1 MAAKSN
7 YEIEINVK
15 GDGVVTARVK
25 GLMEQFRSLDNAIN
39 KVNQDIVANKKE
51 LRGTVA
57 YYDQQIKKLEN
68 LRNATASTTKEYK
81 SQTDAI
87 DKLKLA
93 KAKLTDS
100 IKQVQLPME
109 NTLAAFRREIQILR
123 DEQQQV
129 AKNQTSWQYYETRI
143 ASVKTK
149 IEALTGAQR
158 MSAKPNQDMISNAGL
173 AGATLTELGRTVSD
187 ANYGIRG
194 MANNLSQLSTLF
206 ITLVAK
212 TEGGFIP
219 ALRMLGKQL
228 MGPLGIILGFQVVV
242 QQLEAYA
249 MRQDEAARSTANAG
263 DEILAQGVILRGYI
277 DRLKDANTS
286 EEERNRIT
294 KELIKQVPTL
304 KEEDFQ
310 YGKNLDGVTASIR
323 EYIKSQVARAESD
336 QLIRDNA
343 KDLILADKIA
353 ATNAIENDQERAAA
367 RAKLVK
373 EETGALEFLKFKIKE
388 LYESGVNIGGAL
400 TDPFQ
405 ALAMLGPDQIDQLF
419 SEMETSVVKNTKPIQ
434 ERLNELVSSFL
445 PDPDNAEESA
455 KKVSTIYQDLA
466 DELAVIRAEEFEAKM
481 IEAQQEFRDTVD
493 RIKEEQ
499 KEKVITA
506 QEAEK
511 AIALAKDLRIEKE
524 KQIEKDKAEYLLDLT
539 EKQLREEE
547 RNSERLITAKEKT
560 AKDALGLIDRE
571 TTRRINAEKKVALD
585 SIKDKKLLQAEFN
598 RIDQENIRNQIE
610 VVQATIAAGLVGSEV
625 GLDVIDKLQS
635 RLVSLGLS
643 AADPAEKEADPQKKL
658 EKMLR
663 QVQEAFNFV
672 TDAAQASLDAE
683 LSIEESRTAML
694 NNNLRLRLRNEK
706 LTAEQRE
713 AINNQIA
720 KNEESLQQ
728 KRDKLAEKQ
737 FKLQKAISIGQA
749 LITTY
754 EMASRAYNAVLAG
767 PEKFLGVS
775 ALALAKVAAGAATLF
790 GLAQVRAISRQQFV
804 PSAISTPS
812 GGGEVSAPAVQAP
825 DFNVV
830 GQSNVSQLAAVVQG
844 QLDRPVKTYVVASDV
859 STAQELDRKKI
870 STATI

>member
-25 GLMEQFRSLDNAIN
+25 GLMEQFRNLDNAIN

-57 YYDQQIKKLEN
+57 YYDQQIKKLEA

-81 SQTDAI
+81 SQTEAI

-123 DEQQQV
+123 DEQQQT
-129 AKNQTSWQYYETRI
+129 AKNQTSWQNYETRI

-158 MSAKPNQDMISNAGL
+158 MSVKPNQDMVSNAGL

-187 ANYGIRG
+187 ANYGFTA

-212 TEGGFIP
+212 TEGGFKQTIKD
-219 ALRMLGKQL
+219 LGKQML
-228 MGPLGIILGFQVVV
+228 GPLGVVLALQVTITL
-242 QQLEAYA
+242 LEKFALA
-249 MRQDEAARSTANAG
+249 QKSAG
-263 DEILAQGVILRGYI
+263 DAASEARKDIEAQSVVLGVIVNKI
-277 DRLKDANTS
+277 EDVNTS
-286 EEERNRIT
+286 EENRIKLTNLLIEEVPNLT
-294 KELIKQVPTL
+294 KA
-304 KEEDFQ
+304 DFN
-310 YGKNLDGVTASIR
+310 YGKNLDLVR
-323 EYIKSQVARAESD
+323 EKIVKYTLAQANRAEMDKLTADNSEVLSKKSAID
-336 QLIRDNA
+336 RIRSIDEEKNA
-343 KDLILADKIA
+343 
-353 ATNAIENDQERAAA
+353 EERLLKT
-367 RAKLVK
+367 REFLVSQGVKLSGL
-373 EETGALEFLKFKIKE
+373 TGALTKAGTRERWQLTTAQIQQRFNDLAKTIDGEANPILKRI
-388 LYESGVNIGGAL
+388 
-400 TDPFQ
+400 
-405 ALAMLGPDQIDQLF
+405 
-419 SEMETSVVKNTKPIQ
+419 
-434 ERLNELVSSFL
+434 NELAEGL
-445 PDPDNAEESA
+445 DNFGKPSKDGAEGDA
-455 KKVSTIYQDLA
+455 RKISTIYQDLA
-466 DELAVIRAEEFEAKM
+466 DELAIIRADEFKARRIQAEQEE
-481 IEAQQEFRDTVD
+481 RDTIAK
-493 RIKEEQ
+493 IKEER
-499 KEKVITA
+499 KEEVITA

-571 TTRRINAEKKVALD
+571 TTRRINAEKKIALD
-585 SIKDKKLLQAEFN
+585 GIKDKKLLQAEFN
-598 RIDQENIRNQIE
+598 RIDQENIRKQIE
-610 VVQATIAAGLVGSEV
+610 VVEATIAAGLVGSEV

-635 RLVSLGLS
+635 RLLSLGLS
-643 AADPAEKEADPQKKL
+643 AADTPDREQNPQKRL
-658 EKMLR
+658 ERTLR
-663 QVQEAFNFV
+663 QVQEGFNFI
-672 TDAAQASLDAE
+672 TNLAQASLDAE
-683 LSIEESRTAML
+683 MSIEEARTAKL
-694 NNNLRLRLRNEK
+694 NNSLRLRLRNEK

-720 KNEESLQQ
+720 RNEESLQQ
-728 KRDKLAEKQ
+728 KRDKIAEKQ
-737 FKLQKAISIGQA
+737 FKLQKAIAIGQA

-754 EMASRAYNAVLAG
+754 EMATRAYNAVLAG
-767 PEKFLGVS
+767 PEKFLGIS
-775 ALALAKVAAGAATLF
+775 ALALAKVAAATATLF

-804 PSAISTPS
+804 PSAISSGS
-812 GGGEVSAPAVQAP
+812 GGGGEASAPTVQAP
-825 DFNVV
+825 SFNVV

-859 STAQELDRKKI
+859 STAQELERKKI